1 MAWCPK
7 CKTEYRDGITVCTEC
22 GSELVDKE
30 PVDTLETI
38 ATFEEKKSAN
48 KFVEFLA
55 YSKIETADIS
65 FDPQTDV
72 FIVTVAKENVNEA
85 KKLFTAFKE
94 AELENEEEAPAET
107 ENTIESDDLPLDR
120 DVPIKQVMPESTTTY
135 VKKKDRYN
143 DLRSTF
149 WIFLVFGIGGLV
161 FTALNVAEIITFL
174 NNYFQ
179 YTIMTFVSVF
189 FLFVAVKSFID
200 SKRIYKEIDSE
211 EENTDEIKK
220 WLKENMTKEV
230 LAKLDDETAAP
241 EVIYL
246 KKIEYM
252 KGQLY
257 DAFDIDNDLFTDEV
271 LEEYY
276 NEYIEE

>member
-48 KFVEFLA
+48 KFVAFLA

-252 KGQLY
+252 KAQLY